1 MNIKNT
7 QISTV
12 IFSFFMLTSS
22 MATASV
28 ILSPTAVVG
37 NTLGTWVNGGS
48 TTNIINQTGL
58 SSGFVS
64 GVTDFSAYLATDPI
78 HATNDEDNAWSGENG
93 PVLGNLD
100 FDLGDTFLLSSLV
113 LWSQSNAN
121 GIDGFTVFS
130 SLDAT
135 FSSTINL
142 GTFSASIPAPIR
154 AQTFVTPS
162 TAQFIR
168 LQVNSTHD
176 GGNFVNIGEIAF
188 EVSAVPIP
196 ATAWLFGSG
205 LLSLVGMAGRKKM
218 GSPYRIGD
226 NSKRNFNV

>member
-37 NTLGTWVNGGS
+37 NTMGTGVNGGS
-48 TTNIINQTGL
+48 TANIINQTGL

-64 GVTDFSAYLATDPI
+64 GVTDFSAYLATSPS
-78 HATNDEDNAWSGENG
+78 HETNDEDNAWAGENG
-93 PVLGNLD
+93 PVLGDLD
-100 FDLGDTFLLSSLV
+100 FDLGDTFLLSSLA

-130 SLDAT
+130 SLDTT

-142 GTFSASIPAPIR
+142 GTFSASILNPITV
-154 AQTFVTPS
+154 QTFVTPS

-168 LQVNSTHD
+168 LRVNSIH
-176 GGNFVNIGEIAF
+176 GGNSVNIGEIAF

-205 LLSLVGMAGRKKM
+205 LLGLIGMARRKKAA
-218 GSPYRIGD
+218 
-226 NSKRNFNV
+226 

>member
-37 NTLGTWVNGGS
+37 NTMGTGENGGS

-64 GVTDFSAYLATDPI
+64 GVTDFSAYLATNPI
-78 HATNDEDNAWSGENG
+78 HDTNNEDNAWAGENG
-93 PVLGNLD
+93 PVLGDLD
-100 FDLGDTFLLSSLV
+100 FDLGGTFLLSSLA
-113 LWSQSNAN
+113 LWSQSNFN

-130 SLDAT
+130 SLDDT
-135 FSSTINL
+135 FSSIINL
-142 GTFSASIPAPIR
+142 GTFSASILNTITV
-154 AQTFVTPS
+154 QTFATPS
-162 TAQFIR
+162 TTQFIR
-168 LQVNSTHD
+168 LRVNSIH
-176 GGNFVNIGEIAF
+176 GGDNVNIGEIAF

-205 LLSLVGMAGRKKM
+205 LLGLIGMARRKKAA
-218 GSPYRIGD
+218 
-226 NSKRNFNV
+226 